1 MSDDIIKITSDDF
14 EKKEEPVRITPEE
27 TTPPVTTT
35 GAEPLRLA
43 LADTTPAIDSASGL
57 IRILPEDTGPS
68 VRIGEPTLRVD
79 ELEIGGPIAPR
90 TFHWPWQLPPERT
103 LVESMRT
110 LAGRMAQTLAYART
124 WKQHWTD
131 SAAERKNAQIRDA
144 QERYEQ
150 QMLNARQAHERSMA
164 DVVGELHAVEQQ
176 CGLSALAWDSEAWR
190 DFILVKTTDVPP
202 LTRVGVLTVQGDFG
216 NIQCPALLPII
227 GSRNVIIKASGDA
240 KQIATEIIQTL
251 MLRLLATLPPGK
263 VRFVLVDPVG
273 LGSNMAGFMHL
284 EDQMKELIGG
294 RVWTE
299 PNHIEEQ
306 LAELSTHME
315 TVIQSFLRN
324 RYESMEKYNEE
335 AGEVAEPYRFLV
347 VANFPVN
354 FTDVAARRLISIASN
369 GPRTGVYVLAT
380 VDTHQ
385 PPPHGFNL
393 ADLERNATVIT
404 HDGAR
409 FIWGDEVFQRCL
421 FEPDRLPPREQFDHI
436 VKTMGEAAREASK
449 VEVPFDKFV
458 LPEGEWWKGDSRAGI
473 KIPIGQ
479 VGSRKIQY
487 FELDNGMKA
496 SALVIGRVGSG
507 KTTLLQ
513 VLLANLG
520 MMFSPDEVQI
530 FLVDFKQVGATD
542 YATFTFP
549 HVRVIANKSEREFG
563 LSVLRGLDEQ
573 LQKRKDLFDRA
584 RADHL
589 QAYRD
594 KTHEV
599 MPRILLIV
607 DEFQEFFNAD
617 DNIHQEADQL
627 LARLVRQ
634 GRAFG
639 INVILASQTL
649 AGAYSIENSTKDQIP
664 IRIALQCSDADSRLI
679 LGDDNP
685 AAKLLIRSGQAIY
698 NDQNG
703 LVEGNQQFQVFWLS
717 SAKREAFLQRIKDW
731 TARSGKPIPPQVVFN
746 GDQPGD
752 IVRNV
757 EFQELLASS
766 AWHERVSAV
775 KAWLGEPIEIKPHT
789 SAVLRRQS
797 RSNLAIIGQQ
807 ENLGV
812 AMLLNALVSI
822 GVQQS
827 PENTL
832 LHVLNLTNV
841 DDPWHNLPKQVAER
855 LPHTVKIGGRRD
867 VPGVVG
873 EIADVVN
880 KRMTE
885 EEVKGPSIYLMI
897 LGLQRA
903 QDLKSSESD
912 YMPLSYSTDPDAPP
926 PPPKPSELFAK
937 ILRDGPEVGVHTLL
951 WCDTFASF
959 ERAVQRR
966 GVDDFSLRV
975 AMQMSE
981 NDSQNWINSS
991 AANKLGPNRAL
1002 LSDEERTGT
1011 LEKFKPYGI
1020 PTLEW
1025 LNQIQARLTA
1035 RMEAKR

>member
-1 MSDDIIKITSDDF
+1 M
-14 EKKEEPVRITPEE
+14 
-27 TTPPVTTT
+27 
-35 GAEPLRLA
+35 
-43 LADTTPAIDSASGL
+43 
-57 IRILPEDTGPS
+57 
-68 VRIGEPTLRVD
+68 D
-79 ELEIGGPIAPR
+79 ELDIGGPIVPPPP
-90 TFHWPWQLPPERT
+90 HLPWQLPPEHT
-103 LVESMRT
+103 LIESMRT
-110 LAGRMAQTLAYART
+110 LAGRMAQTLAYARM
-124 WKQHWTD
+124 WKQHWMD
-131 SAAERKNAQIRDA
+131 SAAQRKNAQTRDA
-144 QERYEQ
+144 QARYEQ
-150 QMLNARQAHERSMA
+150 QMLNGRQAYGQSMTDIA
-164 DVVGELHAVEQQ
+164 NELQTVAQQ
-176 CGLSALAWDSEAWR
+176 CGLSALPWDSGAWR

-202 LTRVGVLTVQGDFG
+202 LTRVGVITAQGSFG
-216 NIQCPALLPII
+216 NIQCPAILPII
-227 GSRNVIIKASGDA
+227 GSRNIIIKAFGDA
-240 KQIATEIIQTL
+240 KQVATEAIQSL

-294 RVWTE
+294 RVWIE
-299 PNHIEEQ
+299 PTHIEEQ
-306 LAELSTHME
+306 LAELSAHME
-315 TVIQSFLRN
+315 TVIQSYLRN

-347 VANFPVN
+347 VANLPVN

-380 VDTHQ
+380 VDMLQ
-385 PPPHGFNL
+385 PFPHGFNL

-404 HDGAR
+404 YDGAR
-409 FIWGDEVFQRCL
+409 FIWEDDVFRQCL
-421 FEPDRLPPREQFDHI
+421 FEPDRLPPREQFDQI

-449 VEVPFDKFV
+449 VEVPFDKFA

-473 KIPIGQ
+473 KVPIGQ
-479 VGSRKIQY
+479 IGSRKIQH
-487 FELDNGMKA
+487 FELDNALKS
-496 SALVIGRVGSG
+496 SALVIGRTGSG
-507 KTTLLQ
+507 KTTMLQILLT
-513 VLLANLG
+513 NLG
-520 MMFSPDEVQI
+520 MTYSPDEVQLY
-530 FLVDFKQVGATD
+530 LVDFKQIGAKD
-542 YATFTFP
+542 YATYTFP
-549 HVRVIANKSEREFG
+549 HVRVIANRSEREFG
-563 LSVLRGLDEQ
+563 LSVLRGLDKE
-573 LQKRKDLFDRA
+573 LQKRKDLFEEA
-584 RADHL
+584 GADDL
-589 QAYRD
+589 EEYRD
-594 KTHEV
+594 RTSKI

-607 DEFQEFFNAD
+607 DEFQEFFSAD

-627 LARLVRQ
+627 FARLIRQ

-649 AGAYSIENSTKDQIP
+649 AGAYSIENSTKDQAP

-679 LGDDNP
+679 LKDDNP
-685 AAKLLIRSGQAIY
+685 AAQLLIRPGQAIH

-717 SAKREAFLQRIKDW
+717 SAKRESFLQRIKDW
-731 TARSGKPIPPQVVFN
+731 TVLSGKPIQPQIVFN

-757 EFQELLASS
+757 EFQELLAAS
-766 AWHERVSAV
+766 AWSDRVGTV

-822 GVQQS
+822 SVQQS
-827 PENTL
+827 PANAFL
-832 LHVLNLTNV
+832 YILNLTNV
-841 DDPWHNLPKQVAER
+841 DDPWYGLPKQVAER

-867 VPGVVG
+867 VPGIIG

-885 EEVKGPSIYLMI
+885 EEVRGPSIYLMI

-926 PPPKPSELFAK
+926 PLPKPSELFAK
-937 ILRDGPEVGVHTLL
+937 ILREGPEVGVHTLL

-981 NDSQNWINSS
+981 NDSQNLINSS

-1002 LSDEERTGT
+1002 FSDEEHSGM

-1025 LNQIQARLTA
+1025 LNQIQARLAA